1 MQEKMQD
8 VPLKTTTAPQQGSS
22 EIQRVENT
30 SLPPVFSDTELS
42 AVATDYPLTF
52 QYLSQLEE
60 MTENRAAFIISVA
73 KFYGWKRDD
82 SLQAVVQG
90 WEPSY
95 CPIQFFTFG
104 GEGL

>member
-1 MQEKMQD
+1 MPEKIQNTS
-8 VPLKTTTAPQQGSS
+8 PKTTAECQKTAAI
-22 EIQRVENT
+22 ELVNTT

-42 AVATDYPLTF
+42 AIATDYPLTF

-60 MTENRAAFIISVA
+60 ITENRAAFIISVA

-95 CPIQFFTFG
+95 CPIQFFTVG